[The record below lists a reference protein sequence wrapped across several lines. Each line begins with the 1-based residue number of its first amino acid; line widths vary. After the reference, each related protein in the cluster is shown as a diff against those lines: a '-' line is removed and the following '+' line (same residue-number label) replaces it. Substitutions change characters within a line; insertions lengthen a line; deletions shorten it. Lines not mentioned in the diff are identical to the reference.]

1 MLISSNVRKRISSGC
16 KVVWYFPFLTFEEMS
31 IDKQQQPGQG
41 KGMKVI
47 PHMPDVFREK
57 PGSPYGK

>member
-1 MLISSNVRKRISSGC
+1 
-16 KVVWYFPFLTFEEMS
+16 MS

-57 PGSPYGK
+57 QGSPYGK